1 VTEDFRRDLRGI
13 LLVSLFIVVVPL
25 LFFPKDFGL
34 RFDSSVLLLF
44 ALELAW
50 YLLVL
55 FVTFKGQAAAKLFLL
70 ALSTLGYRIGLGI
83 GFAILLLVMFS
94 LPLSS
99 SLRLGVHRYLPS
111 LLLET
116 LMAPFVL
123 RSLFA
128 VIIKKSKASGAAE
141 RGSVSEMPVK
151 EERPQQALYG
161 TLTKPKEKTEGNQT
175 VSFEKESGV
184 IGENRLENVLH
195 YLREYAGVK
204 AAILVDCEGLVMAE
218 DTVDFDPESVASFAR
233 CFKEIN
239 DQMLDRMGQKASERI
254 GIHTPDLWVCL
265 NQIGDFTLVVLSD
278 RRTDELLSVRISQ
291 SIGMIK
297 KSLAERYGQNELKAV
312 EV

>member
-1 VTEDFRRDLRGI
+1 VTEDFRRELRGI

-34 RFDSSVLLLF
+34 RFDSSVFLLF
-44 ALELAW
+44 AVELAW

-70 ALSTLGYRIGLGI
+70 ALSTLAYRIGLGI

-111 LLLET
+111 LLLEV
-116 LMAPFVL
+116 LMAPFAL
-123 RSLFA
+123 KSLFA
-128 VIIKKSKASGAAE
+128 VIIERSKASVAAE
-141 RGSVSEMPVK
+141 GGSRSQISVK
-151 EERPQQALYG
+151 KEGPQQALSE
-161 TLTKPKEKTEGNQT
+161 TLTKAKKKFESKKTG
-175 VSFEKESGV
+175 SFEKESGV
-184 IGENRLENVLH
+184 IGENRLENVLS

-204 AAILVDCEGLVMAE
+204 AAILVDREGLVIAE
-218 DTVDFDPESVASFAR
+218 DTVDFDPESIASFAR

-265 NQIGDFTLVVLSD
+265 NQVGDFTLVVLSD